1 MLIAGFDAGQT
12 HTRCRL
18 QCLDPG
24 SDGAQHS
31 TPDLG
36 EGEGSGVCH
45 LDAPEGEAR
54 FQAALRSSLN
64 AALQDA
70 ELPLHTRLDAAVVG
84 ASGIE
89 QGTALQQ
96 RGQRLLSEVLAVPP
110 NQTLVTGDER
120 TALHGAFPTGAG
132 IALISGTGM
141 ICLGRDQAGREH
153 RCGGWGWRLD
163 GAGSAFDIGHQG
175 LQLSL
180 RMADGRLPVT
190 PLCRQLWD
198 ALGCRT
204 SAEVKALAAGSAL
217 DVASLARLAPLVH
230 AQAIDGDAEALAVLA
245 HSASALAEAVTAVAR
260 ALSLQAPAIS
270 AQGGAITHLPRFR
283 ALVSDQLDQRLGRWQ
298 WSDQGG
304 DACDGALSLA
314 RGLIRPR

>member
-18 QCLDPG
+18 QRLAPG
-24 SDGAQHS
+24 DDS
-31 TPDLG
+31 TQG

-45 LDAPEGEAR
+45 LDAAEGEAR
-54 FQAALRSSLN
+54 FQTALRSSLN
-64 AALQDA
+64 AALQAA
-70 ELPLHTRLDAAVVG
+70 ELPQNTRLDGAVVG

-89 QGTALQQ
+89 QGTGLQQ
-96 RGQRLLSEVLAVPP
+96 RGQRLLIEVLDLSPT
-110 NQTLVTGDER
+110 QTLVTGDER

-180 RMADGRLPVT
+180 RMADGRIPET
-190 PLCRQLWD
+190 PLRRQLWE
-198 ALGCRT
+198 ALGCA
-204 SAEVKALAAGSAL
+204 SPAEVKALAAGSEL

-230 AQAIDGDAEALAVLA
+230 AQAIRGDDQALSVLA
-245 HSASALAEAVTAVAR
+245 RSATALAEAVTAVAN

-283 ALVSDQLDQRLGRWQ
+283 ALVSDQLNQQLGRWH
-298 WSDQGG
+298 WSDHGG
-304 DACDGALSLA
+304 DACEGALSLA
-314 RGLIRPR
+314 RSLIRQR

>member
-18 QCLDPG
+18 QRLAPG
-24 SDGAQHS
+24 DDS
-31 TPDLG
+31 TQG

-45 LDAPEGEAR
+45 LDAAEGEAR
-54 FQAALRSSLN
+54 FQTALRSSLN
-64 AALQDA
+64 AALQA
-70 ELPLHTRLDAAVVG
+70 AGLPQNTRLDGAVVG

-96 RGQRLLSEVLAVPP
+96 RGQRLLSEVLDLSPT
-110 NQTLVTGDER
+110 QTLVTGDER

-180 RMADGRLPVT
+180 RMADGRIPET
-190 PLCRQLWD
+190 PLRRQLWD
-198 ALGCRT
+198 ALGCA
-204 SAEVKALAAGSAL
+204 SPAEVKALAAGSEL

-230 AQAIDGDAEALAVLA
+230 AQAIHGDDQALSVLA
-245 HSASALAEAVTAVAR
+245 RSATALAEAVTAVAN

-283 ALVSDQLDQRLGRWQ
+283 ALVSDQLNQQLGRWH
-298 WSDQGG
+298 WSDHGG

-314 RGLIRPR
+314 RSLIRQR

>member
-18 QCLDPG
+18 QRLDPG
-24 SDGAQHS
+24 DDS
-31 TPDLG
+31 TQG

-45 LDAPEGEAR
+45 LDAAEGEAR
-54 FQAALRSSLN
+54 FQTALRSSLN
-64 AALQDA
+64 AALQA
-70 ELPLHTRLDAAVVG
+70 AGLPQNTRLDGAVVG

-96 RGQRLLSEVLAVPP
+96 RGQRLLSEVLDLSPT
-110 NQTLVTGDER
+110 QTLVTGDER

-180 RMADGRLPVT
+180 RMADGRIPET
-190 PLCRQLWD
+190 PLRRQLWD
-198 ALGCRT
+198 ALGCA
-204 SAEVKALAAGSAL
+204 SPAEVKALAAGSEL

-230 AQAIDGDAEALAVLA
+230 AQAIHGDDQALSVLA
-245 HSASALAEAVTAVAR
+245 RSATALAEAVTAVAN

-283 ALVSDQLDQRLGRWQ
+283 ALVSDQLNQQLGRWH
-298 WSDQGG
+298 WSDHGG

-314 RGLIRPR
+314 RSLIRQR

>member
-18 QCLDPG
+18 QRLDPG
-24 SDGAQHS
+24 DDS
-31 TPDLG
+31 TQG

-45 LDAPEGEAR
+45 LEAAEGEAR
-54 FQAALRSSLN
+54 FQTALRSSLN
-64 AALQDA
+64 AALQA
-70 ELPLHTRLDAAVVG
+70 AGLPQNTRLDGAVVG

-96 RGQRLLSEVLAVPP
+96 RGQRLLSEVLDLSPT
-110 NQTLVTGDER
+110 QTLVTGDER

-180 RMADGRLPVT
+180 RMADGRIPET
-190 PLCRQLWD
+190 PLRRQLWD
-198 ALGCRT
+198 ALGCA
-204 SAEVKALAAGSAL
+204 SPAEVKALAAGSEL

-230 AQAIDGDAEALAVLA
+230 AQAIHGDDQALSVLA
-245 HSASALAEAVTAVAR
+245 RSATALAEAVTAVAN

-283 ALVSDQLDQRLGRWQ
+283 ALVSDQLNQQLGRWH
-298 WSDQGG
+298 WSDHGG

-314 RGLIRPR
+314 RSLIRQR